1 MLRELKIENLAIID
15 ELDLEFEDG
24 FIVLT
29 GETGAGKS
37 IILSG
42 INLLIGEKATT
53 DMIRSGEKNLSAQG
67 VFEVNNEQ
75 KEELLDKFGIDIEE
89 NEVIVRRTLDVNGKG
104 KIYVNG
110 IRVSLTNL
118 KEIMGTLVDIVGQ
131 HSHQMLLNKSNHIK
145 LLDKFLGEEGKEL
158 LKKSSRLYNEYREI
172 AERIEGIEKDRKEAI
187 EKKEFYEFQLMEI
200 EKINPKKN
208 EDTLLEDEYK
218 KLFNAG
224 KIKEKIDNSLVYL
237 RDGEV
242 NSLHFIYNSRK
253 NIESLCKYG
262 DEFNELL
269 DKLEKIYYEL
279 EDCVDI
285 MDTLNEDIDID
296 DIRLQ
301 EVVDRLDI
309 INKMKIKYGATIE
322 EILQFKER
330 IAEKINLLEENS
342 FEVQKLQKKRL
353 EIEKEYW
360 ENAHLLRRLRKEKA
374 VQIERS
380 LKEELKFLKMGDTQ
394 IHIVIEESKNMG
406 INGSDIVEIL
416 ISTNLGQDMKPLWKI
431 ASGGEVSRIMLALK
445 VIFSRVDN
453 VPILIFDEIDT
464 GVGGETVRKIA
475 DKLREIGEHAQVVSI
490 THSPAIAA
498 KAHQQFYIKKHTI
511 KNKTSTIVTKLDDEK
526 RIKEI
531 ARMLAGE
538 NITEAVIQ
546 HAKEL
551 LKEDR

>member
-53 DMIRSGEKNLSAQG
+53 DMIRTGEKNLSAQG
-67 VFEVNNEQ
+67 VFEINNEQ
-75 KEELLDKFGIDIEE
+75 REELLHRFEIDAED
-89 NEVIVRRTLDVNGKG
+89 NEVIVRRTLDINGKG
-104 KIYVNG
+104 KVFVNG
-110 IRVSLTNL
+110 VRVSLTNL

-131 HSHQMLLNKSNHIK
+131 HSHQMLLNKNNHIN
-145 LLDKFLGEEGKEL
+145 LLDKFLGDEGKEL
-158 LKKSSRLYNEYREI
+158 IKNSNRLYNRFREI
-172 AERIEGIEKDRKEAI
+172 DNKIESIEKNRREAI
-187 EKKEFYEFQLMEI
+187 EKKEFYEFQLAEI

-208 EDTLLEDEYK
+208 EDNLLEDEYK

-224 KIKEKIDNSLVYL
+224 KIKEKIENSALYL

-242 NSLHFIYNSRK
+242 NALHFIYNSRK
-253 NIESLCKYG
+253 NIETLCKYG
-262 DEFNELL
+262 EEFNELL
-269 DKLEKIYYEL
+269 DKLEKVYYEL

-285 MDTLNEDIDID
+285 MDTLNDDIDID
-296 DIRLQ
+296 DRRLQ
-301 EVVDRLDI
+301 EVIERLDV

-322 EILQFKER
+322 EILEFKES
-330 IAEKINLLEENS
+330 IAQKINLLEEDS
-342 FEVQKLQKKRL
+342 FEVQKLQKERV
-353 EIEKEYW
+353 EIEEEYW
-360 ENAHLLRRLRKEKA
+360 KNAHQLRRLRKEKA
-374 VQIERS
+374 IKIERD
-380 LKEELKFLKMGDTQ
+380 LKEELKFLKMGDAQ
-394 IHIVIEESKNMG
+394 IHVVVDENKVMG
-406 INGSDIVEIL
+406 ANGADSVEIL
-416 ISTNLGQDMKPLWKI
+416 ISTNIGQDMKPLWKI
-431 ASGGEVSRIMLALK
+431 ASGGEVSRVMLALK

-498 KAHQQFYIKKHTI
+498 KAHQQFYTKKQTVD
-511 KNKTSTIVTKLDDEK
+511 NKTSTTVTRLDEK
-526 RIKEI
+526 GRVEEI

-538 NITEAVIQ
+538 NISEAVLQ
-546 HAKEL
+546 HAEEL
-551 LKEDR
+551 LKESR

>member
-42 INLLIGEKATT
+42 INLLIGEKATI
-53 DMIRSGEKNLSAQG
+53 DMIRTGEKNLSAQG
-67 VFEVNNEQ
+67 VFEINDEQ
-75 KEELLDKFGIDIEE
+75 REELLHKFEIDAED
-89 NEVIVRRTLDVNGKG
+89 NEVIVRRTLDINGRG
-104 KIYVNG
+104 KVFVNG
-110 IRVSLTNL
+110 IRVSLATL

-145 LLDKFLGEEGKEL
+145 LLDKFLEEEGKEL
-158 LKKSSRLYNEYREI
+158 LKNSSRLYNRFKEI
-172 AERIEGIEKDRKEAI
+172 DNKIENIEKNRREAI
-187 EKKEFYEFQLMEI
+187 EKKEFYEFQLAEI

-208 EDTLLEDEYK
+208 EDTFLEDEYR

-224 KIKEKIDNSLVYL
+224 KIKEKLENSSLYL
-237 RDGEV
+237 RDGEL
-242 NSLHFIYNSRK
+242 NALHFIYNSRK
-253 NIESLCKYG
+253 NIENLCKYG
-262 DEFNELL
+262 EEFNELL
-269 DKLEKIYYEL
+269 EKLEKVYYEL
-279 EDCVDI
+279 EDCIDI

-296 DIRLQ
+296 DRRLQ
-301 EVVDRLDI
+301 EVVERLDI
-309 INKMKIKYGATIE
+309 INKMKLKYGATIE
-322 EILQFKER
+322 EILEFKES
-330 IAEKINLLEENS
+330 IAHKINLLEEDS
-342 FEVQKLQKKRL
+342 FEVQKLQKERV
-353 EIEKEYW
+353 EIEEEYW
-360 ENAHLLRRLRKEKA
+360 KNAHQLRRLRKEKA
-374 VQIERS
+374 IQIERN
-380 LKEELKFLKMGDTQ
+380 LKDELKFLKMGDAQ
-394 IHIVIEESKNMG
+394 IHVMVDDSKVMG
-406 INGSDIVEIL
+406 VNGSDVVEIL
-416 ISTNLGQDMKPLWKI
+416 ISTNVGQDMKPLWKI

-511 KNKTSTIVTKLDDEK
+511 DKKTVTTVTKLDK
-526 RIKEI
+526 RGRVKEI

-538 NITEAVIQ
+538 NISEAVLK
-546 HAKEL
+546 HAEEL
-551 LKEDR
+551 LKESR